1 MKNISRLIVASILM
15 AMSGAL
21 LSWLAWYQQVIYFPH
36 AVRAESTVIDW
47 IMLVGGSVLWV
58 IMVLASALFVASK
71 TRFSRLQKLLYLPV
85 VIVVVL
91 AGFIWSRNSFL
102 DEPLQLLLGYSMML
116 IPAIYFALVQK
127 GNYENQTDVD

>member
-58 IMVLASALFVASK
+58 IMVLANVLCCLK
-71 TRFSRLQKLLYLPV
+71 TRFSRLQKLLYLTV

-102 DEPLQLLLGYSMML
+102 DEPLQLLLGYAMML

-127 GNYENQTDVD
+127 DNYENQTDVD

>member
-1 MKNISRLIVASILM
+1 MKNISRLIVASTLI
-15 AMSGAL
+15 AMSAAL
-21 LSWLAWYQQVIYFPH
+21 LSWLVWYQQVVYSPH

-47 IMLVGGSVLWV
+47 IMLVGGSVLWA
-58 IMVLASALFVASK
+58 IMILASVLCCLK
-71 TRFSRLQKLLYLPV
+71 TRFSRLQKLLFLTV

-102 DEPLQLLLGYSMML
+102 GEPVQLLLGYAMML

-127 GNYENQTDVD
+127 DNYEN

>member
-1 MKNISRLIVASILM
+1 MKIISRLIVASILM

-21 LSWLAWYQQVIYFPH
+21 LSWLAWYQQVIYSPH
-36 AVRAESTVIDW
+36 FARAESTVIDW

-58 IMVLASALFVASK
+58 IMVLASARFVASK
-71 TRFSRLQKLLYLPV
+71 TRFSRPQKLLYLTV

-102 DEPLQLLLGYSMML
+102 GEPLQLLLGYAMML